1 MDALFELMRDMRLS
15 GGVFLEAE
23 FTAPWSIFAQVG
35 PEDCAPFTP
44 PPSSIIAY
52 HYVSE
57 GQMLFQVDD
66 DQPVQMAAGEILLLP
81 RNDLHRLC
89 SSLDCP
95 PVSADEILQPG
106 VDGSLARIVHGGGG
120 ERAVILCGFLGSNA
134 ASNPILELLPKALKI
149 NLATTPSGAWIESS
163 LRYAGTLMTGGQAG
177 APSALAKLAELLFM
191 EAVHR
196 YASAQP
202 PGQVSWLNALQDPII
217 ARALLLLHGHVDR
230 NWTTDMLAREAGAS
244 RSAFA
249 SRFAAALGQ
258 PPMRYLESRRMQIA
272 SEQLS
277 TTQASLLQVAT
288 SVGYGSEAAFSRA
301 FRRHFG
307 LPPAT
312 WRRQRQMTNLT
323 R

>member
-1 MDALFELMRDMRLS
+1 MDALFEIMRDMRLS

-23 FTAPWSIFAQVG
+23 FTAPWSIIAQVG

-52 HYVSE
+52 HYVTE
-57 GQMLFQVDD
+57 GQLLMQLGDD
-66 DQPVQMAAGEILLLP
+66 APISVMAGELFLLP

-95 PVSADEILQPG
+95 PVSADDLLQPG

-120 ERAVILCGFLGSNA
+120 ERAVILCGFLGSDA

-149 NLATTPSGAWIESS
+149 NLATVPSGAWIESS
-163 LRYAGTLMTGGQAG
+163 LRYATTLMAGGQAS
-177 APSALAKLAELLFM
+177 APTAVARLAELLFM

-196 YASAQP
+196 YVSAQP
-202 PGQVSWLNALQDPII
+202 PDQVSWVSALQDPII
-217 ARALLLLHGHVDR
+217 ARALMLLHGNVDR
-230 NWTTDMLAREAGAS
+230 NWTTEMLAREAGAS

-249 SRFAAALGQ
+249 ARFAAALGQ

-272 SEQLS
+272 SQQLS
-277 TTQASLLQVAT
+277 TTQAPLRQVGA
-288 SVGYGSEAAFSRA
+288 SVGYTSEAGFNRA

-312 WRRQRQMTNLT
+312 WRRRRQMLT
-323 R
+323 